1 MTEHTPTDTPE
12 KNQPTSRIHNSRLVD
27 RVGNFLTAVLHNI
40 MVFVIAIATIWSAL
54 GEFTHI
60 FTGVAPTLK
69 DILLLFIYLEILAMV
84 GIYFRTHRLPVR
96 YLLYIAITAL
106 TRILVV
112 DVKVMSNLV
121 ILSFTGAIL
130 MLTLSVLILKFSSS
144 RFSSNSPTD

>member
-1 MTEHTPTDTPE
+1 MTDSNTT
-12 KNQPTSRIHNSRLVD
+12 QPTSRIHNSQWVD
-27 RVGNFLTAVLHNI
+27 RAGNILTAALHNI
-40 MVFVIAIATIWSAL
+40 MLFVIAIATVWSAF

-60 FTGVAPTLK
+60 FSGAAAPTLK

-96 YLLYIAITAL
+96 YLIYIAITAL

-112 DVKVMSNLV
+112 DVKEMSNVV

-130 MLTLSVLILKFSSS
+130 MLTMAVLVLKFSSS
-144 RFSSNSPTD
+144 RFPSNPPTD

>member
-1 MTEHTPTDTPE
+1 MTDS
-12 KNQPTSRIHNSRLVD
+12 NSSQPATRIHNSQLVD
-27 RVGNFLTAVLHNI
+27 RIGNVLIAFLHNI
-40 MVFVIAIATIWSAL
+40 MLFVIAIATVWSAL

-96 YLLYIAITAL
+96 FLIYIAITAL

-112 DVKVMSNLV
+112 DVKEMTNVV
-121 ILSFTGAIL
+121 ILSFTGAIM
-130 MLTLSVLILKFSSS
+130 MLTIAVLVLKFATA
-144 RFSSNSPTD
+144 RYPSNPPTN

>member
-1 MTEHTPTDTPE
+1 MTDPHSSLPTA
-12 KNQPTSRIHNSRLVD
+12 RIHNSQLVD
-27 RVGNFLTAVLHNI
+27 RAGNVLTAVLHNLMLFI
-40 MVFVIAIATIWSAL
+40 IAIATVWSAL

-60 FTGVAPTLK
+60 FTGAAAPTLK

-96 YLLYIAITAL
+96 YLIYIAITAL

-112 DVKVMSNLV
+112 DVKEMNNMV

-130 MLTLSVLILKFSSS
+130 MLTLAVLILKFSSS
-144 RFSSNSPTD
+144 RLSSNSQTD

>member
-1 MTEHTPTDTPE
+1 MTEHTPANTPA
-12 KNQPTSRIHNSRLVD
+12 QTQAADRIHNSQLVD
-27 RVGNFLTAVLHNI
+27 RVGNVLTAIMHN
-40 MVFVIAIATIWSAL
+40 MMLFVIALATIWSAL

-60 FTGVAPTLK
+60 FTGSAPTLK

-112 DVKVMSNLV
+112 DVKEMSNLV

-130 MLTLSVLILKFSSS
+130 MLTLSVLILKLSSS

>member
-1 MTEHTPTDTPE
+1 MNEQNH
-12 KNQPTSRIHNSRLVD
+12 SRIHNSRIVD
-27 RVGNFLTAVLHNI
+27 RAGNILTAVLHNI
-40 MVFVIAIATIWSAL
+40 MLFVIAIATVWSAF

-60 FTGVAPTLK
+60 FAGAAAPTLK

-96 YLLYIAITAL
+96 YLIYIAITAL

-112 DVKVMSNLV
+112 DVKEMSNLV

-130 MLTLSVLILKFSSS
+130 MLTLAVLVLKFSSA
-144 RFSSNSPTD
+144 RFPSNPPTE

>member
-1 MTEHTPTDTPE
+1 MSEQNH
-12 KNQPTSRIHNSRLVD
+12 SRIHNSRIVD
-27 RVGNFLTAVLHNI
+27 RAGNILTAILHN
-40 MVFVIAIATIWSAL
+40 MMLFTIAIATVWSAF

-60 FTGVAPTLK
+60 FAGAAAPTLK

-96 YLLYIAITAL
+96 YLIYIAITAL

-112 DVKVMSNLV
+112 DVKEMSNLV

-130 MLTLSVLILKFSSS
+130 MLTIAVLVLKFSSS
-144 RFSSNSPTD
+144 RFPSTPPTD